1 MLRQLRAAIAAEEGR
16 PVRVETLAR
25 RLGMDALAVAAMLE
39 HARRRGLVVDTA
51 GPTGVADAAGAQS
64 CSSGPCATRAHGCR
78 HCPLASG

>member
-1 MLRQLRAAIAAEEGR
+1 MLRQLRDAIAAEEGR

-25 RLGMDALAVAAMLE
+25 RLGMDAPTVAAMIE

-51 GPTGVADAAGAQS
+51 GVPAGGGQS